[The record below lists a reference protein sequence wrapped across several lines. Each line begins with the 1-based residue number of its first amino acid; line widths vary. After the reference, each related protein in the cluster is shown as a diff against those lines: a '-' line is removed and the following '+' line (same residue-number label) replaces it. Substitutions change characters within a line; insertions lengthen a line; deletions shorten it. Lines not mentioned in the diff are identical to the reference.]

1 MYKIL
6 IVEDD
11 MMIAKTLSS
20 HLEKWD
26 YEVRYVKDFKNV
38 MNDFLEF
45 DPQLVLM
52 DIILPLFNGFHWCT
66 EIRKIAKTPIV
77 FLSSASDNMNIV
89 MAMNMGGDDFIE
101 KPFDLNVVTAKVQA
115 MLRRAYSFQGN
126 LNVLEHQGLLL
137 NLNDGIVSYKEKK
150 TELTKNEFK
159 ILQVLM
165 EHAGKIVTREELM
178 TALWES
184 DAFVDDNTLTV
195 NVTRLRRKLAE
206 LAAVEFIKTKKG
218 IGIYYRDMKEFRSYW
233 KKNKRWIGISFSFA
247 VIFTVILMLYD
258 ISADTVWYAFA
269 LCFSVEVIL
278 LAVDF
283 VKYYGKCKRM
293 EEQYLNINIC
303 VPEDGEP
310 EDLVERYYQEMVN
323 TLFEGKAKIESD
335 NNIARKEMLDYYS
348 LWVHQIKTPIAAMR
362 ILLQAAEEISFEK
375 RTELEME
382 LFKIEQYVEM
392 ALSYIRLGNM
402 ASDLKLQWYPMDE
415 IIKPAVKKYSKLF
428 ILKKIKLKY
437 EPIENKILT
446 DEKWL
451 GLVVEQILSNA
462 LKYTNEGTISIYL
475 EPKKE
480 NVLVIEDTGIG
491 IWQEDLP
498 RVFEK
503 GFTGYNGRTDKKSTG
518 IGLYLCKSI
527 VDKLNHRIYISSEV
541 SKGTKI
547 FLNLNRDDFRL
558 E

>member
-1 MYKIL
+1 MRCRPEMMRLYAVTDRAWTKKKSL
-6 IVEDD
+6 IEQVEEAICGGATCIQLREKNLDEEAFLREAIEMQKLCETYQVPLIIND
-11 MMIAKTLSS
+11 HVEIAKHCKAAGV
-20 HLEKWD
+20 HLGQ
-26 YEVRYVKDFKNV
+26 KD
-38 MNDFLEF
+38 MEAGRARG
-45 DPQLVLM
+45 
-52 DIILPLFNGFHWCT
+52 ILGPKMILG
-66 EIRKIAKTPIV
+66 V
-77 FLSSASDNMNIV
+77 SARTV
-89 MAMNMGGDDFIE
+89 EQA
-101 KPFDLNVVTAKVQA
+101 VQA
-115 MLRRAYSFQGN
+115 ERAGADYLGVGAVFQTSTKT
-126 LNVLEHQGLLL
+126 
-137 NLNDGIVSYKEKK
+137 DAKEISHA
-150 TELTKNEFK
+150 
-159 ILQVLM
+159 IL
-165 EHAGKIVTREELM
+165 K
-178 TALWES
+178 
-184 DAFVDDNTLTV
+184 
-195 NVTRLRRKLAE
+195 
-206 LAAVEFIKTKKG
+206 
-218 IGIYYRDMKEFRSYW
+218 
-233 KKNKRWIGISFSFA
+233 
-247 VIFTVILMLYD
+247 
-258 ISADTVWYAFA
+258 
-269 LCFSVEVIL
+269 
-278 LAVDF
+278 
-283 VKYYGKCKRM
+283 
-293 EEQYLNINIC
+293 
-303 VPEDGEP
+303 
-310 EDLVERYYQEMVN
+310 EMVN

-475 EPKKE
+475 GPKKE

>member
-1 MYKIL
+1 
-6 IVEDD
+6 
-11 MMIAKTLSS
+11 
-20 HLEKWD
+20 
-26 YEVRYVKDFKNV
+26 
-38 MNDFLEF
+38 
-45 DPQLVLM
+45 
-52 DIILPLFNGFHWCT
+52 
-66 EIRKIAKTPIV
+66 
-77 FLSSASDNMNIV
+77 
-89 MAMNMGGDDFIE
+89 
-101 KPFDLNVVTAKVQA
+101 
-115 MLRRAYSFQGN
+115 
-126 LNVLEHQGLLL
+126 
-137 NLNDGIVSYKEKK
+137 
-150 TELTKNEFK
+150 
-159 ILQVLM
+159 
-165 EHAGKIVTREELM
+165 
-178 TALWES
+178 
-184 DAFVDDNTLTV
+184 
-195 NVTRLRRKLAE
+195 
-206 LAAVEFIKTKKG
+206 
-218 IGIYYRDMKEFRSYW
+218 MKEFRSYW

-258 ISADTVWYAFA
+258 IPADTVWYAFA

-293 EEQYLNINIC
+293 EEQYLNINIR

-310 EDLVERYYQEMVN
+310 EELVERYYQEMVN

-475 EPKKE
+475 GPKKE

>member
-1 MYKIL
+1 
-6 IVEDD
+6 
-11 MMIAKTLSS
+11 
-20 HLEKWD
+20 
-26 YEVRYVKDFKNV
+26 
-38 MNDFLEF
+38 
-45 DPQLVLM
+45 
-52 DIILPLFNGFHWCT
+52 
-66 EIRKIAKTPIV
+66 
-77 FLSSASDNMNIV
+77 
-89 MAMNMGGDDFIE
+89 
-101 KPFDLNVVTAKVQA
+101 
-115 MLRRAYSFQGN
+115 
-126 LNVLEHQGLLL
+126 
-137 NLNDGIVSYKEKK
+137 
-150 TELTKNEFK
+150 
-159 ILQVLM
+159 
-165 EHAGKIVTREELM
+165 
-178 TALWES
+178 
-184 DAFVDDNTLTV
+184 
-195 NVTRLRRKLAE
+195 
-206 LAAVEFIKTKKG
+206 
-218 IGIYYRDMKEFRSYW
+218 MKEFRSYW

-258 ISADTVWYAFA
+258 IPADTVWYAFA

-293 EEQYLNINIC
+293 EEQYLNINIR

-310 EDLVERYYQEMVN
+310 EELVERYYQEMVN

-415 IIKPAVKKYSKLF
+415 IIKPAVRKYSKLF

-475 EPKKE
+475 GPKKE

>member
-1 MYKIL
+1 
-6 IVEDD
+6 
-11 MMIAKTLSS
+11 
-20 HLEKWD
+20 
-26 YEVRYVKDFKNV
+26 
-38 MNDFLEF
+38 
-45 DPQLVLM
+45 
-52 DIILPLFNGFHWCT
+52 
-66 EIRKIAKTPIV
+66 
-77 FLSSASDNMNIV
+77 
-89 MAMNMGGDDFIE
+89 
-101 KPFDLNVVTAKVQA
+101 
-115 MLRRAYSFQGN
+115 
-126 LNVLEHQGLLL
+126 
-137 NLNDGIVSYKEKK
+137 
-150 TELTKNEFK
+150 
-159 ILQVLM
+159 
-165 EHAGKIVTREELM
+165 
-178 TALWES
+178 
-184 DAFVDDNTLTV
+184 
-195 NVTRLRRKLAE
+195 
-206 LAAVEFIKTKKG
+206 
-218 IGIYYRDMKEFRSYW
+218 MKEFRSYW

-247 VIFTVILMLYD
+247 VIFTVILMLYY
-258 ISADTVWYAFA
+258 IPADTVWYAFA

-293 EEQYLNINIC
+293 EEQYLNINIR

-310 EDLVERYYQEMVN
+310 EELVERYYQEMVN

-428 ILKKIKLKY
+428 ILKKIKLKN

-475 EPKKE
+475 GPKKE

>member
-1 MYKIL
+1 M
-6 IVEDD
+6 
-11 MMIAKTLSS
+11 
-20 HLEKWD
+20 
-26 YEVRYVKDFKNV
+26 
-38 MNDFLEF
+38 
-45 DPQLVLM
+45 
-52 DIILPLFNGFHWCT
+52 G
-66 EIRKIAKTPIV
+66 
-77 FLSSASDNMNIV
+77 ASDKNTDCRN
-89 MAMNMGGDDFIE
+89 ADF
-101 KPFDLNVVTAKVQA
+101 T
-115 MLRRAYSFQGN
+115 
-126 LNVLEHQGLLL
+126 
-137 NLNDGIVSYKEKK
+137 
-150 TELTKNEFK
+150 
-159 ILQVLM
+159 
-165 EHAGKIVTREELM
+165 
-178 TALWES
+178 
-184 DAFVDDNTLTV
+184 
-195 NVTRLRRKLAE
+195 
-206 LAAVEFIKTKKG
+206 
-218 IGIYYRDMKEFRSYW
+218 
-233 KKNKRWIGISFSFA
+233 
-247 VIFTVILMLYD
+247 
-258 ISADTVWYAFA
+258 
-269 LCFSVEVIL
+269 
-278 LAVDF
+278 
-283 VKYYGKCKRM
+283 
-293 EEQYLNINIC
+293 
-303 VPEDGEP
+303 
-310 EDLVERYYQEMVN
+310 
-323 TLFEGKAKIESD
+323 
-335 NNIARKEMLDYYS
+335 
-348 LWVHQIKTPIAAMR
+348 
-362 ILLQAAEEISFEK
+362 QAAEEISFEK

-415 IIKPAVKKYSKLF
+415 IIEPAVKKYSKLF

>member
-1 MYKIL
+1 
-6 IVEDD
+6 
-11 MMIAKTLSS
+11 
-20 HLEKWD
+20 
-26 YEVRYVKDFKNV
+26 
-38 MNDFLEF
+38 
-45 DPQLVLM
+45 
-52 DIILPLFNGFHWCT
+52 
-66 EIRKIAKTPIV
+66 
-77 FLSSASDNMNIV
+77 
-89 MAMNMGGDDFIE
+89 
-101 KPFDLNVVTAKVQA
+101 
-115 MLRRAYSFQGN
+115 
-126 LNVLEHQGLLL
+126 
-137 NLNDGIVSYKEKK
+137 
-150 TELTKNEFK
+150 
-159 ILQVLM
+159 
-165 EHAGKIVTREELM
+165 
-178 TALWES
+178 
-184 DAFVDDNTLTV
+184 
-195 NVTRLRRKLAE
+195 
-206 LAAVEFIKTKKG
+206 
-218 IGIYYRDMKEFRSYW
+218 MKEFRSYW

-258 ISADTVWYAFA
+258 IPADTVWYAFA

-293 EEQYLNINIC
+293 EEQYPNINIC

-310 EDLVERYYQEMVN
+310 EELVERYYQEMVN

-475 EPKKE
+475 GPKKE

>member
-1 MYKIL
+1 
-6 IVEDD
+6 
-11 MMIAKTLSS
+11 
-20 HLEKWD
+20 
-26 YEVRYVKDFKNV
+26 
-38 MNDFLEF
+38 
-45 DPQLVLM
+45 
-52 DIILPLFNGFHWCT
+52 
-66 EIRKIAKTPIV
+66 
-77 FLSSASDNMNIV
+77 
-89 MAMNMGGDDFIE
+89 
-101 KPFDLNVVTAKVQA
+101 
-115 MLRRAYSFQGN
+115 
-126 LNVLEHQGLLL
+126 
-137 NLNDGIVSYKEKK
+137 
-150 TELTKNEFK
+150 
-159 ILQVLM
+159 
-165 EHAGKIVTREELM
+165 
-178 TALWES
+178 
-184 DAFVDDNTLTV
+184 
-195 NVTRLRRKLAE
+195 
-206 LAAVEFIKTKKG
+206 
-218 IGIYYRDMKEFRSYW
+218 MKEFRSYW

-258 ISADTVWYAFA
+258 IPADTVWYAFA

-362 ILLQAAEEISFEK
+362 ILLQAAEEILFEK

>member
-1 MYKIL
+1 
-6 IVEDD
+6 
-11 MMIAKTLSS
+11 
-20 HLEKWD
+20 
-26 YEVRYVKDFKNV
+26 
-38 MNDFLEF
+38 
-45 DPQLVLM
+45 
-52 DIILPLFNGFHWCT
+52 
-66 EIRKIAKTPIV
+66 
-77 FLSSASDNMNIV
+77 
-89 MAMNMGGDDFIE
+89 
-101 KPFDLNVVTAKVQA
+101 
-115 MLRRAYSFQGN
+115 
-126 LNVLEHQGLLL
+126 
-137 NLNDGIVSYKEKK
+137 
-150 TELTKNEFK
+150 
-159 ILQVLM
+159 
-165 EHAGKIVTREELM
+165 
-178 TALWES
+178 
-184 DAFVDDNTLTV
+184 
-195 NVTRLRRKLAE
+195 
-206 LAAVEFIKTKKG
+206 
-218 IGIYYRDMKEFRSYW
+218 MKEFRSYW

-293 EEQYLNINIC
+293 EEQYLNINIY

-402 ASDLKLQWYPMDE
+402 ASDLKLQWYSMDE

>member
-1 MYKIL
+1 
-6 IVEDD
+6 
-11 MMIAKTLSS
+11 
-20 HLEKWD
+20 
-26 YEVRYVKDFKNV
+26 
-38 MNDFLEF
+38 
-45 DPQLVLM
+45 
-52 DIILPLFNGFHWCT
+52 
-66 EIRKIAKTPIV
+66 
-77 FLSSASDNMNIV
+77 
-89 MAMNMGGDDFIE
+89 
-101 KPFDLNVVTAKVQA
+101 
-115 MLRRAYSFQGN
+115 
-126 LNVLEHQGLLL
+126 
-137 NLNDGIVSYKEKK
+137 
-150 TELTKNEFK
+150 
-159 ILQVLM
+159 
-165 EHAGKIVTREELM
+165 
-178 TALWES
+178 
-184 DAFVDDNTLTV
+184 
-195 NVTRLRRKLAE
+195 
-206 LAAVEFIKTKKG
+206 
-218 IGIYYRDMKEFRSYW
+218 
-233 KKNKRWIGISFSFA
+233 
-247 VIFTVILMLYD
+247 
-258 ISADTVWYAFA
+258 
-269 LCFSVEVIL
+269 
-278 LAVDF
+278 
-283 VKYYGKCKRM
+283 
-293 EEQYLNINIC
+293 
-303 VPEDGEP
+303 
-310 EDLVERYYQEMVN
+310 
-323 TLFEGKAKIESD
+323 
-335 NNIARKEMLDYYS
+335 MLDYYS

-475 EPKKE
+475 GPKKE

>member
-1 MYKIL
+1 
-6 IVEDD
+6 
-11 MMIAKTLSS
+11 
-20 HLEKWD
+20 
-26 YEVRYVKDFKNV
+26 
-38 MNDFLEF
+38 
-45 DPQLVLM
+45 
-52 DIILPLFNGFHWCT
+52 
-66 EIRKIAKTPIV
+66 
-77 FLSSASDNMNIV
+77 
-89 MAMNMGGDDFIE
+89 
-101 KPFDLNVVTAKVQA
+101 
-115 MLRRAYSFQGN
+115 
-126 LNVLEHQGLLL
+126 
-137 NLNDGIVSYKEKK
+137 
-150 TELTKNEFK
+150 
-159 ILQVLM
+159 
-165 EHAGKIVTREELM
+165 
-178 TALWES
+178 
-184 DAFVDDNTLTV
+184 
-195 NVTRLRRKLAE
+195 
-206 LAAVEFIKTKKG
+206 
-218 IGIYYRDMKEFRSYW
+218 MKEFRSYW

-293 EEQYLNINIC
+293 EE
-303 VPEDGEP
+303 
-310 EDLVERYYQEMVN
+310 YYQEMVN

-402 ASDLKLQWYPMDE
+402 ASDLKLQWYSMDE

>member
-1 MYKIL
+1 
-6 IVEDD
+6 
-11 MMIAKTLSS
+11 
-20 HLEKWD
+20 
-26 YEVRYVKDFKNV
+26 
-38 MNDFLEF
+38 
-45 DPQLVLM
+45 
-52 DIILPLFNGFHWCT
+52 
-66 EIRKIAKTPIV
+66 
-77 FLSSASDNMNIV
+77 
-89 MAMNMGGDDFIE
+89 
-101 KPFDLNVVTAKVQA
+101 
-115 MLRRAYSFQGN
+115 
-126 LNVLEHQGLLL
+126 
-137 NLNDGIVSYKEKK
+137 
-150 TELTKNEFK
+150 
-159 ILQVLM
+159 
-165 EHAGKIVTREELM
+165 
-178 TALWES
+178 
-184 DAFVDDNTLTV
+184 
-195 NVTRLRRKLAE
+195 
-206 LAAVEFIKTKKG
+206 
-218 IGIYYRDMKEFRSYW
+218 MKEFRSYW

-293 EEQYLNINIC
+293 GEQYLNINIC

>member
-1 MYKIL
+1 
-6 IVEDD
+6 
-11 MMIAKTLSS
+11 
-20 HLEKWD
+20 
-26 YEVRYVKDFKNV
+26 
-38 MNDFLEF
+38 
-45 DPQLVLM
+45 
-52 DIILPLFNGFHWCT
+52 
-66 EIRKIAKTPIV
+66 
-77 FLSSASDNMNIV
+77 
-89 MAMNMGGDDFIE
+89 
-101 KPFDLNVVTAKVQA
+101 
-115 MLRRAYSFQGN
+115 
-126 LNVLEHQGLLL
+126 
-137 NLNDGIVSYKEKK
+137 
-150 TELTKNEFK
+150 
-159 ILQVLM
+159 
-165 EHAGKIVTREELM
+165 
-178 TALWES
+178 
-184 DAFVDDNTLTV
+184 
-195 NVTRLRRKLAE
+195 
-206 LAAVEFIKTKKG
+206 
-218 IGIYYRDMKEFRSYW
+218 MKEFRSYW

-293 EEQYLNINIC
+293 EERYLNINIC

-462 LKYTNEGTISIYL
+462 LK
-475 EPKKE
+475 
-480 NVLVIEDTGIG
+480 
-491 IWQEDLP
+491 
-498 RVFEK
+498 
-503 GFTGYNGRTDKKSTG
+503 
-518 IGLYLCKSI
+518 
-527 VDKLNHRIYISSEV
+527 
-541 SKGTKI
+541 
-547 FLNLNRDDFRL
+547 
-558 E
+558 

>member
-1 MYKIL
+1 
-6 IVEDD
+6 
-11 MMIAKTLSS
+11 
-20 HLEKWD
+20 
-26 YEVRYVKDFKNV
+26 
-38 MNDFLEF
+38 
-45 DPQLVLM
+45 
-52 DIILPLFNGFHWCT
+52 
-66 EIRKIAKTPIV
+66 
-77 FLSSASDNMNIV
+77 
-89 MAMNMGGDDFIE
+89 
-101 KPFDLNVVTAKVQA
+101 
-115 MLRRAYSFQGN
+115 
-126 LNVLEHQGLLL
+126 
-137 NLNDGIVSYKEKK
+137 
-150 TELTKNEFK
+150 
-159 ILQVLM
+159 
-165 EHAGKIVTREELM
+165 
-178 TALWES
+178 
-184 DAFVDDNTLTV
+184 
-195 NVTRLRRKLAE
+195 
-206 LAAVEFIKTKKG
+206 
-218 IGIYYRDMKEFRSYW
+218 MKEFRSYW

-258 ISADTVWYAFA
+258 IPADTVWYAFA

-293 EEQYLNINIC
+293 EEQYFNINIC

-310 EDLVERYYQEMVN
+310 EELVERYYQEMVN

-475 EPKKE
+475 GPKKE